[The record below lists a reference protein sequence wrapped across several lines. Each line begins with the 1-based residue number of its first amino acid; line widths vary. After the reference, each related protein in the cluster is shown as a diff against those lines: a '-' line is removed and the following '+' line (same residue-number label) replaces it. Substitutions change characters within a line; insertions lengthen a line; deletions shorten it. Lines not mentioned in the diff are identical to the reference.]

1 MLGFAVSLKNRIF
14 FVTGISMTDP
24 VLNVLSNLSSRNRDV
39 KFAGED
45 RLRDDVTCRRYVG
58 VVDASAVALT
68 QRLTD
73 AGVAMSELRFTQ
85 DTDGDGM
92 QLAIISKKGEDN
104 FAALR
109 MKQGSNLRFLRLL
122 IGAIILVIW
131 AKLA

>member
-1 MLGFAVSLKNRIF
+1 
-14 FVTGISMTDP
+14 MTDP

-58 VVDASAVALT
+58 VVDAPAVALT

-92 QLAIISKKGEDN
+92 QLAILSKKGEE
-104 FAALR
+104 AALR
-109 MKQGSNLRFLRLL
+109 KKRDDRFFNFL
-122 IGAIILVIW
+122 IVVTILVIV
-131 AKLA
+131 AKLT